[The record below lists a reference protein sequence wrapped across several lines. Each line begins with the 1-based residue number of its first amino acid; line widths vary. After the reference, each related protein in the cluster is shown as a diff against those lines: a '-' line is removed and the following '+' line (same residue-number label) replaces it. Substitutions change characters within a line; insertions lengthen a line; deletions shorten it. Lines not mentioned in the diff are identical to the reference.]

1 MNCPSSH
8 SGCWYCQTDF
18 DSPLG
23 WLDCLEF
30 DTVMHVECVE
40 YEHNECRGAA
50 YAKGGNSEL
59 DLILKELEYMDT
71 ETFMLYDSFTE
82 YEPLGDLKLFENS

>member
-1 MNCPSSH
+1 MNCPANH

-23 WLDCLEF
+23 WYDCQEF

-40 YEHNECRGAA
+40 YEHNENRTAG
-50 YAKGGNSEL
+50 YARGGNPEL
-59 DLILKELEYMDT
+59 DIILRELGYMDE
-71 ETFMLYDSFTE
+71 ETFKE
-82 YEPLGDLKLFENS
+82 YSKYYEMKLMGDIFER